1 MQRRFAQWICGD
13 VQLQRPKPMTHTI
26 AVASTFS
33 VAELVQKCASAHSS
47 VDGRTWIGLTPAKA
61 GTGLL
66 SALLRLR
73 VDWIADAQVWSFV
86 SCNPL
91 CELSCHTTPASCL
104 T

>member
-1 MQRRFAQWICGD
+1 MNPSACHTHHAPYTMQRRFAQWLGNL
-13 VQLQRPKPMTHTI
+13 QLQRPKPMTHTI

-47 VDGRTWIGLTPAKA
+47 VDGRTWIGLTSAKA

-73 VDWIADAQVWSFV
+73 VDWIADAQV
-86 SCNPL
+86 
-91 CELSCHTTPASCL
+91 
-104 T
+104 